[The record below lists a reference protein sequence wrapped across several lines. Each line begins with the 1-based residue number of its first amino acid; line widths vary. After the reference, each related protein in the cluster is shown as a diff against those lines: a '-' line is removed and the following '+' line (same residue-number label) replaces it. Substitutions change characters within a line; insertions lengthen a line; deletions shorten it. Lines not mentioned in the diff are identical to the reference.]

1 MAQREKHR
9 SLHSAIHLQILP
21 LVTYSNCERTHGIV
35 TASDL
40 SQERSSM
47 PANEVMTKALEA
59 GALNESRANSL
70 EIFASIAIQA
80 EVQRILYALSTPE
93 YMGAWFQLPGAERVE
108 CHSEQRS
115 FDRFRIDVF
124 SSNRMIPTV
133 YGSCLLSKPNRV
145 TYLWEKDCVGLHSR
159 SLVEIHLL
167 GGPNRCT
174 IKLEHRGLPNLE
186 DREWHSTMWQLS
198 LNKLRILMERI
209 ESTKWSR
216 CHR

>member
-1 MAQREKHR
+1 M
-9 SLHSAIHLQILP
+9 SAHEMMIK
-21 LVTYSNCERTHGIV
+21 T
-35 TASDL
+35 
-40 SQERSSM
+40 
-47 PANEVMTKALEA
+47 LEA
-59 GALNESRANSL
+59 RTLNESKSNSL
-70 EIFASIAIQA
+70 EIFASVAIQA

-93 YMGAWFQLPGAERVE
+93 YMEAWFQLPGAERVE

-115 FDRFRIDVF
+115 FDRFRIDMF
-124 SSNRMIPTV
+124 SSSAKLPSI

-145 TYLWEKDCVGLHSR
+145 TYIWEKDCVGLHSR

-209 ESTKWSR
+209 ESTKSSC
-216 CHR
+216 CHG

>member
-1 MAQREKHR
+1 M
-9 SLHSAIHLQILP
+9 SAHEMMIK
-21 LVTYSNCERTHGIV
+21 T
-35 TASDL
+35 
-40 SQERSSM
+40 
-47 PANEVMTKALEA
+47 LEA
-59 GALNESRANSL
+59 RTLNESKSNSL
-70 EIFASIAIQA
+70 EIFASVAIQA
-80 EVQRILYALSTPE
+80 EVQRILYALSTAE
-93 YMGAWFQLPGAERVE
+93 YMEAWFQLPGAERVE

-115 FDRFRIDVF
+115 FDRFRIDMF
-124 SSNRMIPTV
+124 SSSAKLPSI

-145 TYLWEKDCVGLHSR
+145 TYIWEKDCVGLRSR

-209 ESTKWSR
+209 ESTKSSC
-216 CHR
+216 CHG